1 MAMGRNLRTKRLRAF
16 TLAEMLVALMVT
28 GIILTAVVTLAD
40 AMATANEIAS
50 DLSEEQA
57 RARYAMLRISDL
69 IRHCK
74 LVCAQHGNTVAIW
87 RADDNDDKQINV
99 NELVYLDK
107 GSGSVYLQVCEFTG
121 GNSSPVPISG
131 VGPLPSQWWLAYGAE
146 AKYTMIIPQC
156 DYVQFT
162 PNTAPPYSSIISVYF
177 HLYES
182 GIFQQ
187 YETVVALRCR
197 AVNLLNGSG
206 EIVSDDD

>member
-1 MAMGRNLRTKRLRAF
+1 MVSNLRNKRSRAL

-40 AMATANEIAS
+40 AMATANEIAL

-57 RARYAMLRISDL
+57 RARYALLRISNL
-69 IRHCK
+69 IRHGR
-74 LVCAQHGNTVAIW
+74 LICAQHADTVTIW

-99 NELVYLDK
+99 NELVYVDK
-107 GSGSVYLQVCEFTG
+107 GAGSAYLRICDFSGG
-121 GNSSPVPISG
+121 DSSSVPISG
-131 VGPLPSQWWLAYGAE
+131 VGSLSSQWWLPYGAE

-156 DYVQFT
+156 NYVQFT
-162 PNTAPPYSSIISVYF
+162 PNTPPPYTSKITVYF
-177 HLYES
+177 DLYES

-187 YETVVALRCR
+187 YETEVALRCR
-197 AVNLLNGSG
+197 AANLLNGSG